1 MVNASCCP
9 ACNFVGIRTR
19 TVLNHIKTGHI
30 LSENMEP
37 QSCLAQ
43 AVFTSNLHSF
53 WKVADT
59 LQAEETNDEGLLTL
73 QKFGLELNIRTLK
86 YALFVY

>member
-1 MVNASCCP
+1 
-9 ACNFVGIRTR
+9 
-19 TVLNHIKTGHI
+19 
-30 LSENMEP
+30 MEP

-59 LQAEETNDEGLLTL
+59 LQVEETNDEGLFAL
-73 QKFGLELNIRTLK
+73 QKFGLELKKLAEEDRPQSIGIHHL
-86 YALFVY
+86 LFATNL